1 MKNIF
6 VIGSSH
12 ASRIVHAMKRNK
24 GFIENYNILDFTK
37 PGATFDKLTMPN
49 FDHVQESDYVIL
61 QCFGNDLMDKNI
73 LIEKSSGKK
82 IIHLLKFVPRPLEEI
97 KNKFLALKNILEKV
111 KGQYYIIDNPIRH
124 LHCCSKHKYPNLH
137 RFQIGINK
145 LLRTIF
151 GSNVLNHEKLLNMS
165 KRKLRKVNY
174 LNLFCDSVHLKT
186 LWYETLVASLL
197 TELQ

>member
-12 ASRIVHAMKRNK
+12 ASKIVHAMKKNK
-24 GFIENYNILDFTK
+24 DVIENFNIIDFTK

-49 FDHVQESDYVIL
+49 FDHIKESDYVIL

-73 LIEKSSGKK
+73 LIEKGSGKK

-111 KGQYYIIDNPIRH
+111 KCQYLIIDNPIRH
-124 LHCCSKHKYPNLH
+124 LNCCSKHKYRNLRH
-137 RFQIGINK
+137 FQINANK
-145 LLRTIF
+145 LLKTIF
-151 GSNVLNHEKLLNMS
+151 KSNTIEHSHLLGS
-165 KRKLRKVNY
+165 RRQLRKYYHKMFV
-174 LNLFCDSVHLKT
+174 DSVHFKPQ
-186 LWYETLVASLL
+186 WYEILCKNLL
-197 TELQ
+197 SRLM